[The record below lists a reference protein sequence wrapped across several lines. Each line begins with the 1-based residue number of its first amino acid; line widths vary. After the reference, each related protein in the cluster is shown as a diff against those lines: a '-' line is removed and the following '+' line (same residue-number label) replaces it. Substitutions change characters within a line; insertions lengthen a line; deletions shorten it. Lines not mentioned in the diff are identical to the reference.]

1 MESLKSLLVVLF
13 IVGGI
18 SFGQS
23 QSLGGVSLYTGVSA
37 FYNQDPAINAG
48 GNGQY
53 GYLIG
58 FDSRLNSGNMY
69 FSLGGRYIVTSLVPE
84 NSMSFFSNA
93 EDYKLAELRAGF
105 GFNLINFNRHTRL
118 RSKVM
123 GSVMMAMN
131 SPSDRVDIEGYEV
144 VNDSWGGVV
153 TGIGLDFGP
162 LTADFEFHKGLV
174 NVYKGQSDSR
184 LNAYAITVGIFF

>member
-1 MESLKSLLVVLF
+1 MKFILVAILVIGF
-13 IVGGI
+13 S
-18 SFGQS
+18 SFGHS
-23 QSLGGVSLYTGVSA
+23 QSIGGVSLYTGISA
-37 FYNQDPAINAG
+37 FYNEDPVINAAG
-48 GNGQY
+48 DGQY

-69 FSLGGRYIVTSLVPE
+69 FSLGGRYINTSLVPE

-123 GSVMMAMN
+123 GSVMMALN

-144 VNDSWGGVV
+144 INDSWGGVV

-162 LTADFEFHKGLV
+162 MTADFEFHKGLV

-184 LNAYAITVGIFF
+184 LNAFALTVGVFF